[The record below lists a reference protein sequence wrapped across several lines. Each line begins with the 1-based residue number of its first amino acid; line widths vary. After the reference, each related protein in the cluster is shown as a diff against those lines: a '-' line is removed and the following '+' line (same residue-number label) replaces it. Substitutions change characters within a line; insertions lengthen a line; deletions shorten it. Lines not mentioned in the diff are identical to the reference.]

1 METRRYP
8 HAYDHALLD
17 KVHGLTAARPGWA
30 LATQRCER
38 DHFFTQSRG
47 RILESRQLAA
57 GRNGD
62 VATAGKR
69 CVIEYGI
76 DDSRNDSKPA
86 QVGML
91 IACSSRNGAG
101 TGASSGYHLSARV
114 IHLTDPFHDAPPVT
128 NEREP
133 ISQQV
138 HNQV

>member
-8 HAYDHALLD
+8 HAYDRALLD

-30 LATQRCER
+30 LATQRCAR
-38 DHFFTQSRG
+38 DHFFTQSCG
-47 RILESRQLAA
+47 QILESKQLAA

-101 TGASSGYHLSARV
+101 TGASSGNHLSASV
-114 IHLTDPFHDAPPVT
+114 VHPTNPISDAPTVA

-133 ISQQV
+133 ISQRV
-138 HNQV
+138 HN